1 MYSQLTDVQRIQV
14 EQYMPLVKRV
24 MKNCVHGPTG
34 IYDWDDLYQYG
45 CIGLCDAAATY
56 DESRNVLFETY
67 AYTLI
72 RNEIFNALEYATR
85 RKKRELSLDTETM
98 PQETS
103 LSSEPDADLSA
114 LLDAVAGNASGVVAK
129 GIEAIRL
136 QAQGYSCKEIGQRFG
151 GKSAN
156 NVSAWISRA
165 RKVLRQNP
173 AIAAFAP

>member
-1 MYSQLTDVQRIQV
+1 MYSQLTDAQRIRV

-24 MKNCVHGPTG
+24 MKECVHGPTG

-72 RNEIFNALEYATR
+72 RNEIFNALECATR
-85 RKKRELSLDTETM
+85 RKKREISLDTEAL
-98 PQETS
+98 PQEAS
-103 LSSEPDADLSA
+103 LNPELDADLSA
-114 LLDAVAGNASGVVAK
+114 LLDAAAGNASGITAK

-136 QAQGYSCKEIGQRFG
+136 QAQGYSCNEIGQRFG
-151 GKSAN
+151 GASDN

-165 RKVLRQNP
+165 RKYLRRDP
-173 AIAAFAP
+173 AIVVLIP

>member
-1 MYSQLTDVQRIQV
+1 MSLQLTETQRIQV

-24 MKNCVHGPTG
+24 MKECVHGSLG

-56 DESRNVLFETY
+56 DDSRNVLFETY

-85 RKKRELSLDTETM
+85 RKKREIPLDTESL
-98 PQETS
+98 PQEAS
-103 LSSEPDADLSA
+103 LDPSQDTDLAA
-114 LLDAVAGNASGVVAK
+114 LLDSAAAYTAGVTAK

-136 QAQGYSCKEIGQRFG
+136 QAQGYSCKEIGQHFG
-151 GKSAN
+151 GASDN
-156 NVSAWISRA
+156 NVSAWMSRA
-165 RKVLRQNP
+165 RKHLRQDP
-173 AIAAFAP
+173 TIAAFAS